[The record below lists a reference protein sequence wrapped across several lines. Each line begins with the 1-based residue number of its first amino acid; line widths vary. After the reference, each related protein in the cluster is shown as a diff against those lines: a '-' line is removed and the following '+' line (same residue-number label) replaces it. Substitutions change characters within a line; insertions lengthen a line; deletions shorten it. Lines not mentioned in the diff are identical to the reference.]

1 MPWHAVL
8 ELFSCRLASQGAA
21 AKASVTGPLWRHQK
35 HQMSWGDLVWTK
47 KCFWCFEFQLALW
60 TAVDVLGV
68 SAASGQGV
76 LLAVLPLFECEWQ
89 SGFHWIKITKHGYC
103 TGLSS
108 AGRAGQL
115 LPPSRGGKICCSLP
129 PPSLSMTELFWSGFI
144 SIAFFPPPWIP
155 LGGLALQ
162 PLLQLGHLLNFSFYL
177 VFPEDVVSLIT
188 SSTVSGWNW
197 STG

>member
-1 MPWHAVL
+1 MFSELRSTPITSNYNKTANRMPWHVVL

-60 TAVDVLGV
+60 TAVGVLGV

-76 LLAVLPLFECEWQ
+76 LLAVLPLFEREWQ
-89 SGFHWIKITKHGYC
+89 GGFHWIKITKHGYC

-129 PPSLSMTELFWSGFI
+129 PHHSQWQNCSGLVLFPSPSFPLPGF
-144 SIAFFPPPWIP
+144 PW
-155 LGGLALQ
+155 
-162 PLLQLGHLLNFSFYL
+162 
-177 VFPEDVVSLIT
+177 VVSHCSLCF
-188 SSTVSGWNW
+188 S
-197 STG
+197 

>member
-1 MPWHAVL
+1 MPWHVVL

-35 HQMSWGDLVWTK
+35 HQMIWGDLVWTK

-60 TAVDVLGV
+60 TAVSVLGV
-68 SAASGQGV
+68 SAASGQGM
-76 LLAVLPLFECEWQ
+76 LLAVLPLFDREWQ
-89 SGFHWIKITKHGYC
+89 SGFHWIKITQRCYC

-108 AGRAGQL
+108 AGRGGQL
-115 LPPSRGGKICCSLP
+115 LPPSRGGKICYSLP
-129 PPSLSMTELFWSGFI
+129 PPITLNSVIVLVRFYFHRPPS
-144 SIAFFPPPWIP
+144 PPWIP

-188 SSTVSGWNW
+188 SSAVSGWNW

>member
-1 MPWHAVL
+1 MFSELRSTPITSNYNKTANRMPWHAVL

-60 TAVDVLGV
+60 TAVGVLGV

-76 LLAVLPLFECEWQ
+76 LLAVLPLFEREWQ
-89 SGFHWIKITKHGYC
+89 GGFHWIKITKHGYC

-129 PPSLSMTELFWSGFI
+129 PHHSQWQNCSGLVLFPSPSFPLPGF
-144 SIAFFPPPWIP
+144 PW
-155 LGGLALQ
+155 
-162 PLLQLGHLLNFSFYL
+162 
-177 VFPEDVVSLIT
+177 VVSHCSLCF
-188 SSTVSGWNW
+188 S
-197 STG
+197 